1 MRVLSNDQTKHNL
14 IQSYDRNVQYTAMCD
29 FIWAVDFAWA
39 DYTLHKK
46 WSFSLRIY
54 SVNLNISARSAD
66 LVTFTE
72 EILNWKLH
80 FLYI

>member
-39 DYTLHKK
+39 D
-46 WSFSLRIY
+46 
-54 SVNLNISARSAD
+54 
-66 LVTFTE
+66 
-72 EILNWKLH
+72 
-80 FLYI
+80 